1 MYNRQNPKIDYGAQL
16 GIFFGLVGGAF
27 ILAAI
32 AQAIF
37 MFTVVDM
44 KTFLSTGSA
53 DNLKSE
59 LFTPKNRNVLLTMQV
74 VSTFFMFFIPALVYA
89 KIVHGKPFEYL
100 GLKMKSNKMQ
110 VGLVVLLAFIGL
122 ALSGA
127 LGELNELI
135 PISKGLEKKFRA
147 MEAEYQSTVLAIAT
161 IKNFGDYLV
170 ALAVIA
176 ILPAFFE
183 ELLFRGVMQQLLE
196 QWTNNGWLAV
206 ILTGIIFS
214 AIHLSYYG
222 FLPRLGLGIVLGLI
236 FFYTRNMWLNVLL
249 HFLNNAVAVTALYYS
264 NVKGLNPEKV
274 LDEKFPIWIGAIALV
289 IVVYLLQQLY
299 KVSIANGSHYIN
311 NTIAP
316 SKNIFEQN
324 NDDRP

>member
-1 MYNRQNPKIDYGAQL
+1 MFSRENPKIDYGAQL

-37 MFTVVDM
+37 MFTVVDI
-44 KTFLSTGSA
+44 KTFLNSGSA

-59 LFTPKNRNVLLTMQV
+59 LFNPKNRNVLLAMQV
-74 VSTFFMFFIPALVYA
+74 VSTFLMFFLPALVYA
-89 KIVHGKPFEYL
+89 KIVHGKAFVYL
-100 GLKMKSNKMQ
+100 GLKMKSSKMQ
-110 VGLVVLLAFIGL
+110 IGIVVLLAFIGL
-122 ALSGA
+122 GLSGA

-135 PISKGLEKKFRA
+135 PISKSLEKKFRA

-161 IKNFGDYLV
+161 IKSFGDYLI
-170 ALAVIA
+170 ALVVIA

-183 ELLFRGVMQQLLE
+183 ELLFRGVMQQLIE
-196 QWTNNGWLAV
+196 QWSGKGWLAV
-206 ILTGIIFS
+206 ILTGVIFS

-222 FLPRLGLGIVLGLI
+222 FLPRLGLGIILGLI

-264 NVKGLNPEKV
+264 SIKGLPAEKV

-299 KVSIANGSHYIN
+299 KVSIANGSHQIN

-316 SKNIFEQN
+316 SNNIFEQGN
-324 NDDRP
+324 LH